1 MIPFLQAQPLQQW
14 FRQVS
19 NLFLQFNMQYNY
31 DHDSASSKVAS
42 HQTSNHQY
50 FAHVQYHGMAGV
62 WKTGSHVC
70 FQNTSAR
77 QTQTRQAT
85 ASDVAR
91 RQTTATCS
99 QGSSMDPSASAAT
112 CHRQVAPLYVS
123 LFSRCWS
130 NIIGIYVTHCQATT
144 GWVRASATGSVRG
157 TVVKFAVDIGGWMYI
172 RQVFIYEFPEIS
184 CRGKHP

>member
-70 FQNTSAR
+70 FQNTSGR
-77 QTQTRQAT
+77 QTRTHQAT

-91 RQTTATCS
+91 RRTTATCS
-99 QGSSMDPSASAAT
+99 QGSSMDPSAS
-112 CHRQVAPLYVS
+112 V
-123 LFSRCWS
+123 
-130 NIIGIYVTHCQATT
+130 VTSHLQTT
-144 GWVRASATGSVRG
+144 PYWTRASV
-157 TVVKFAVDIGGWMYI
+157 IGGVRVTTTSFVEAFGRWMCL
-172 RQVFIYEFPEIS
+172 RQGWRSNLDIIS
-184 CRGKHP
+184 DI